1 MENSTLVMVPCFSG
15 APWNLSQMTEL
26 KDWPMK
32 TMKLPDDLNNL
43 EDLADFVTSQVK
55 ELDSYFLVGDSFGA
69 AISLALA
76 TRNPQGLQGLIMS
89 GGFAKNPVTSTV
101 LKILSFLA
109 PYFPGIFYRELTLR
123 VHAYNLRSKFDIEGQ
138 IPWSQGK
145 TKQFFTEWTPHK
157 AYVNR
162 VRAAEKCDYVSKL
175 IQIKVP
181 TLILTPEE
189 DRIIGPEASQIM
201 LKGIPNAVEQII
213 PRTGHMFRFSHPALY
228 SKYIKEFITKLTKEY
243 DELSELPKENKS

>member
-1 MENSTLVMVPCFSG
+1 
-15 APWNLSQMTEL
+15 
-26 KDWPMK
+26 MK

-55 ELDSYFLVGDSFGA
+55 ELDSYYLVGDSFGA
-69 AISLALA
+69 AISLALV
-76 TRNPQGLQGLIMS
+76 TRNPQGLRGLIMS
-89 GGFAKNPVTSTV
+89 GGFAKNPVTAPL

-175 IQIKVP
+175 NQIKVP

-213 PRTGHMFRFSHPALY
+213 PRTGHMFRFSHQALY
-228 SKYIKEFITKLTKEY
+228 SKYIKEFLTKTAM
-243 DELSELPKENKS
+243 LKSS

>member
-1 MENSTLVMVPCFSG
+1 
-15 APWNLSQMTEL
+15 MTEL

-89 GGFAKNPVTSTV
+89 GGFAKNPVTSPV
-101 LKILSFLA
+101 LKILSFLV

-228 SKYIKEFITKLTKEY
+228 SKYIKEFITKLT
-243 DELSELPKENKS
+243 

>member
-1 MENSTLVMVPCFSG
+1 
-15 APWNLSQMTEL
+15 
-26 KDWPMK
+26 
-32 TMKLPDDLNNL
+32 
-43 EDLADFVTSQVK
+43 
-55 ELDSYFLVGDSFGA
+55 
-69 AISLALA
+69 
-76 TRNPQGLQGLIMS
+76 
-89 GGFAKNPVTSTV
+89 

-157 AYVNR
+157 AYVKR

-175 IQIKVP
+175 NQIKVP

>member
-1 MENSTLVMVPCFSG
+1 
-15 APWNLSQMTEL
+15 MTEL

-76 TRNPQGLQGLIMS
+76 TRNPQGPQGLIMS

-101 LKILSFLA
+101 LKILSFLV

-228 SKYIKEFITKLTKEY
+228 SKYIKEFITKLT
-243 DELSELPKENKS
+243 